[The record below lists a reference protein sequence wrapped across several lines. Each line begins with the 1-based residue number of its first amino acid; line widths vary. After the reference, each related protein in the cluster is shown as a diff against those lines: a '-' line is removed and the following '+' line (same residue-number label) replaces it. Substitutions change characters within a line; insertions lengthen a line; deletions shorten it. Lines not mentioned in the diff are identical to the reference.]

1 MARLDRLGPAKQVAQ
16 LAAVLGQSFSRELLA
31 AVLPLPPAALEEALA
46 ALQGAGLFRK
56 SWDEAGRVFAFKHAL
71 VREVAYETLL
81 RSRRRQLHARV
92 AEALERHFPGTPPE
106 LLAQHHA
113 RAGAPR
119 EAARYW
125 LEAGALSLRQSAL
138 VEAIAQLSAGLELLA
153 ALPEDAERRRQ
164 EIRLRLA
171 LGEALS
177 LARGRAAPEVG
188 EAFGRAGELA
198 RREDEVRELAAALV
212 GLHGFHFHRA
222 ELNEARAVAEE
233 LLHLAEWQGD
243 AAMQAAA
250 LALGGSTAFFLGQ
263 LSAARSSLE
272 AGLAGTAPRDAFS
285 VADAF
290 PSRFSSLT
298 YLCWALLVLGRPDEA
313 RQRSRETVRQAAVLP
328 DRPAALAAALFS
340 DGVVHQLA
348 GDREAV
354 LEQADRLMA
363 LAGEQDFP
371 SWLAGA
377 TILRGWSLATQ
388 QGIKEMRQGLAAWR
402 ATGAE
407 HLVPYFQALLAGA
420 CASAARAAEGLRLV
434 EDALSRAERTG
445 ERWCEAELLRLRGE
459 LLLLRGGRN
468 RAVAEAAMRRA
479 RAVARRQGARLWELR
494 AAVSLARL
502 GPAGA
507 RTHRILAPVYDGFT
521 EGFDTPDLIE
531 ARELLEAPG

>member
-1 MARLDRLGPAKQVAQ
+1 
-16 LAAVLGQSFSRELLA
+16 
-31 AVLPLPPAALEEALA
+31 
-46 ALQGAGLFRK
+46 
-56 SWDEAGRVFAFKHAL
+56 
-71 VREVAYETLL
+71 
-81 RSRRRQLHARV
+81 
-92 AEALERHFPGTPPE
+92 
-106 LLAQHHA
+106 
-113 RAGAPR
+113 
-119 EAARYW
+119 
-125 LEAGALSLRQSAL
+125 
-138 VEAIAQLSAGLELLA
+138 
-153 ALPEDAERRRQ
+153 
-164 EIRLRLA
+164 
-171 LGEALS
+171 
-177 LARGRAAPEVG
+177 VG

-272 AGLAGTAPRDAFS
+272 AGLAGTASREAFS

-290 PSRFSSLT
+290 PSRFLSLT
-298 YLCWALLVLGRPDEA
+298 YLCWALLVLGQPDEA
-313 RQRSRETVRQAAVLP
+313 RQRSRETVRQAAALP

-377 TILRGWSLATQ
+377 TILRGWSLADRQAAQ
-388 QGIKEMRQGLAAWR
+388 QGIKEMRRGLAAWR

-420 CASAARAAEGLRLV
+420 CARAARPAEGLRLV
-434 EDALSRAERTG
+434 EDALSRAERSG

-468 RAVAEAAMRRA
+468 RAVAEASLRRA
-479 RAVARRQGARLWELR
+479 RAVAHRQGARLWELR

-507 RTHRILAPVYDGFT
+507 RTHRILAPIYDRFT
-521 EGFDTPDLIE
+521 EGFGTPDLIE